1 MKKEIDEDRLRYVLE
16 HINDRP
22 RTQVAKAAGIS
33 LSMLYRIVREHNGQL
48 DYRLCRAQD
57 DITRRITE
65 LYPTHTGSE
74 CAKMLG
80 LARST
85 VIRWARRL
93 NLQHT
98 PETLQR
104 INEERKQTL
113 ARCRENMDIQKRVRT
128 WKRHRRMDEIRFMS
142 GLKQNTRFH
151 MKIYPRRVYT
161 AMYYLC
167 CKYGYVFSDYDYFA
181 LIRPHGRVRQKTE
194 EYFAAKYKIK
204 FKDKDNAYT
213 Q

>member
-1 MKKEIDEDRLRYVLE
+1 MGKK
-16 HINDRP
+16 
-22 RTQVAKAAGIS
+22 
-33 LSMLYRIVREHNGQL
+33 
-48 DYRLCRAQD
+48 
-57 DITRRITE
+57 
-65 LYPTHTGSE
+65 
-74 CAKMLG
+74 
-80 LARST
+80 
-85 VIRWARRL
+85 
-93 NLQHT
+93 
-98 PETLQR
+98 
-104 INEERKQTL
+104 TL

-128 WKRHRRMDEIRFMS
+128 WKRRRRMDEIRFMS
-142 GLKQNTRFH
+142 GLKQNTRFR

-167 CKYGYVFSDYDYFA
+167 CKYGYVFSDYDDFA